1 MSDEPPPQPEDR
13 DEIPRQ
19 SLWAAFPKRSL
30 WRVGVLLALLAVIL
44 YLRARAGSI
53 AACMSD
59 AFRAPAPSQSHAPI
73 KARVV
78 LPDRATGKPAP

>member
-1 MSDEPPPQPEDR
+1 MSDDQPRKPDER

-30 WRVGVLLALLAVIL
+30 WRVLALLAMLAVIL

-59 AFRAPAPSQSHAPI
+59 AFHAPAPAPSHAPL
-73 KARVV
+73 KARVI
-78 LPDRATGKPAP
+78 LPAAPDGKPAP

>member
-1 MSDEPPPQPEDR
+1 MSDDHPPQPEDR

-30 WRVGVLLALLAVIL
+30 WRVAVLLALLAVIL

-53 AACMSD
+53 AVCMSD
-59 AFRAPAPSQSHAPI
+59 AFRAPAPSQARPPL
-73 KARVV
+73 KGRVV
-78 LPDRATGKPAP
+78 LPAPADGKPTR